1 MTNRNRKQEIKSAK
15 KKGLLGS
22 VSVETASLIIS
33 LLALISSIISIMVS
47 AIYSN
52 KEYEYKLDP
61 EITATTEIGIQI
73 EQQDSN
79 RTARARSE
87 GIEVTILQKNNL
99 QAAYLIDP
107 DYEVEK
113 LEINEAEDILETRMK
128 EKIQMG
134 IPDLSVGGVDYQYT
148 YLLLKGL
155 DGTCEL
161 YLIYARSEEGI
172 FTFNGVSEVEVLGL
186 AEAHANE
193 ETYEGEREM
202 AKQYKEIL
210 EGCREYMFSI

>member
-134 IPDLSVGGVDYQYT
+134 IPDLSVGGVDYQ
-148 YLLLKGL
+148 
-155 DGTCEL
+155 
-161 YLIYARSEEGI
+161 
-172 FTFNGVSEVEVLGL
+172 
-186 AEAHANE
+186 
-193 ETYEGEREM
+193 
-202 AKQYKEIL
+202 
-210 EGCREYMFSI
+210 